1 MTDHERA
8 VPLEADEHRDRV
20 VDGLRDREG
29 PLEGRGLEPAL
40 LKGRDAEA
48 RAQLGGELVEVLE
61 AQAGPAVE
69 EQHPRPGAGGPA
81 GQHAARRLES
91 ELLTPGHN
99 ARLRDALRHTRVF
112 RRVSA
117 VAIVLIALTVAVLVV
132 VGGFGA
138 DTHGARVLRF
148 SIDSPLVHRSLPVV
162 AVVPAG
168 PAGARRPL
176 LVFLHG
182 KGEDETSHL
191 DDAMFA
197 ALAKLGPQAPVV
209 VFPYGGSDSYWHDRA
224 DGAWGSYVLREVIP
238 QAIRRLHADPRR
250 VAIGGISMGGFGAFN
265 LARLEPQRFCA
276 VGGHSAALWV
286 SGGESAAGAF
296 DDAEDFAR
304 NDVLAAARV
313 RDPYRGSAV
322 WIDVGTADPFRAADS
337 RLVTELRRDG
347 QRVQFH
353 VWPGGHEE
361 SYWSSHWG
369 SYLGFYA
376 AALAHCRT

>member
-1 MTDHERA
+1 MT
-8 VPLEADEHRDRV
+8 
-20 VDGLRDREG
+20 
-29 PLEGRGLEPAL
+29 
-40 LKGRDAEA
+40 
-48 RAQLGGELVEVLE
+48 
-61 AQAGPAVE
+61 
-69 EQHPRPGAGGPA
+69 
-81 GQHAARRLES
+81 
-91 ELLTPGHN
+91 
-99 ARLRDALRHTRVF
+99 
-112 RRVSA
+112 A

-132 VGGFGA
+132 VGGSGA

-148 SIDSPLVHRSLPVV
+148 SIASPLVHRSLPVV

-182 KGEDETSHL
+182 KGEDENSNL

-197 ALAKLGPQAPVV
+197 ALAKLGPQAPDV

-238 QAIRRLHADPRR
+238 QAIRRLHADPGR

-304 NDVLAAARV
+304 NDVLASARA
-313 RDPYRGSAV
+313 RDPYRGLAA
-322 WIDVGTADPFRAADS
+322 WIDVGTADPFRAADT
-337 RLVTELRRDG
+337 RLATELRRDG

-369 SYLGFYA
+369 SYLRFYA
-376 AALAHCRT
+376 AALSHCRPD